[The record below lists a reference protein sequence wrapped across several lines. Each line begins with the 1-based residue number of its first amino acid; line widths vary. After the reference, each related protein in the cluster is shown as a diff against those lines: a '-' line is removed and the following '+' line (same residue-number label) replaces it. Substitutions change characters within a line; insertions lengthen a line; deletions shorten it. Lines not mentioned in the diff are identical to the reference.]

1 MKATHRTKDVLS
13 RPAAMPLARSL
24 SAPVLPVHDEPAPTV
39 SSDTLAAL
47 INLAGRQRMLSQ
59 RVTLHAVLASL
70 GHEQAYGVAREALDL
85 FADSHATLVHGKGR
99 LPAAHFDEIRAAY
112 FGPTGGDRQIQDF
125 ISLARR
131 TLEAMATCAP
141 QGAGL
146 LQNLIG
152 SATPMLALLNQITQI
167 YEAESRRSA
176 VALQRRLSDLLG
188 DVRSVAKRA
197 RIVAFNAQVV
207 AVRSGDAGRE
217 FTAVAN
223 VMTQVTGEMDELVQ
237 AAVRVSGE

>member
-1 MKATHRTKDVLS
+1 
-13 RPAAMPLARSL
+13 MPLARSL
-24 SAPVLPVHDEPAPTV
+24 AAPVLSSEPAAAVVV

-70 GHEQAYGVAREALDL
+70 GHDHAHGVAQEALNL

-99 LPAAHFDEIRAAY
+99 LPAAHFDEIRTAY
-112 FGPTGGDRQIQDF
+112 FGPTGGDRQIQEF

-131 TLEAMATCAP
+131 TLQALENSAP
-141 QGAGL
+141 QGAAL
-146 LQNLIG
+146 LQSLIA
-152 SATPMLALLNQITQI
+152 SATPMLTLLNRITQI

-176 VALQRRLSDLLG
+176 AGLQRRLAELLG

-217 FTAVAN
+217 FAAVAN

-237 AAVRVSGE
+237 AAVKLSGE